1 MKFSPSNMLEN
12 CRTSGNPLTKNK
24 LNFGKGG
31 RNTPNLSRQTAQRRW
46 ATFLII
52 GNMPHNKQDSQTKQQ
67 HFPIILFHPNRNY
80 RKKIPQA
87 QKAGIFGSVAKN

>member
-1 MKFSPSNMLEN
+1 
-12 CRTSGNPLTKNK
+12 
-24 LNFGKGG
+24 
-31 RNTPNLSRQTAQRRW
+31 
-46 ATFLII
+46 
-52 GNMPHNKQDSQTKQQ
+52 MPHNKQDSQTKQQ